1 MRHLIGIVAIAVF
14 LAPASA
20 QPGDQILT
28 FTGLPPVQVGMAVSE
43 AERALGYRLKPLD
56 TSDRVSTEACWLTE
70 RADGTQRWLT
80 YMVRNGKITRIDVWG
95 EEGHPSDISSK
106 DGLRIGSA
114 EDAVMRTHGKA
125 LEISGHPHLGA
136 DGRYLVLPA
145 PDKRHGLLFET
156 VHGKVVNLRA
166 GELESISLMETCA

>member
-1 MRHLIGIVAIAVF
+1 MRHIGWIVMVWACTAMAAAPDNQV
-14 LAPASA
+14 LA
-20 QPGDQILT
+20 
-28 FTGLPPVQVGMAVSE
+28 FTGLRPVQIGMAVAE
-43 AERALGYRLKPLD
+43 AERALGYELKPLD
-56 TSDRVSTEACWLTE
+56 TNDRVSTEACWLTE

-80 YMVRNGKITRIDVWG
+80 YMVRNGKITRIDVWE
-95 EEGHPSDISSK
+95 EEGRPSGISSI
-106 DGLRIGSA
+106 DGLRVGSA

-136 DGRYLVLPA
+136 DGRYLTLPA
-145 PDKRHGLLFET
+145 PDGRHGLLFET